1 MGKVNLTKRITVD
14 GRQKFC
20 PLVYL
25 PSGRIKPG
33 MVRLDGKE
41 VKHDG
46 VFYLD
51 YYIAGKRQRS
61 AVGGDEAA
69 ALAAKERKELELKAI
84 AAGLDVN
91 GTVLSDTGR
100 RTLAAAAAEYLQE
113 IKDHKSH
120 KTFLAYSKTLEYFQE
135 SCTKTFVDQIDRKDL
150 MKFSRFLADEKA
162 QSDRSVCN
170 KFENIM
176 GFLKYCGVSAKDIGL
191 GKEDRP
197 DYDEETPEIYTT
209 EELNK
214 FFAACTPEEAMWFHF
229 FEYTGMREG
238 EVIHCQWSWI
248 DMENRTIT
256 VQPNKRFNW
265 RPKKN
270 KTRQIPISN
279 KLYALLKDWK
289 RKSDSTCDLVFPTS
303 GCNRKLDFLDCL
315 KRVAKRAGLF
325 CGKCDG
331 CRQETPNCGRW
342 FLHKFRATFATRALR
357 KTDLETMRT
366 WLGHADMASSL
377 RYLRP
382 AEGTEAQAKI
392 NAVFD

>member
-1 MGKVNLTKRITVD
+1 MAKVNLTKRIFAD

-20 PLVYL
+20 AIPLDRN
-25 PSGRIKPG
+25 GRVIDKKAVPA
-33 MVRLDGKE
+33 
-41 VKHDG
+41 DG

-51 YYIAGKRQRS
+51 WYVAGKRRRE
-61 AVGGDEAA
+61 AVGPDMAQ
-69 ALAAKERKELELKAI
+69 ALVAKGRKELELQAL

-91 GTVLSDTGR
+91 GQSGSDSGR
-100 RTLAAAAAEYLQE
+100 RTLAAAVADYLQE

-120 KTFLAYSKTLEYFQE
+120 KTYLAYSKTLEYFQE
-135 SCTKTFVDQIDRKDL
+135 SCTKSFIDQLDRKDL
-150 MKFSRFLADEKA
+150 MRFTKFLENEKE
-162 QSDRSVCN
+162 QSARSVCN
-170 KFENIM
+170 KFENVM
-176 GFLKYCGVSAKDIGL
+176 GFLKYCGLAAKDLGL
-191 GKEDRP
+191 RKGDRP
-197 DYDEETPEIYTT
+197 DYDEETPEIYTA
-209 EELNK
+209 EEIDS
-214 FFAACTPEEAMWFHF
+214 FFAKCTPEETVWFRF
-229 FEYTGMREG
+229 FEHTGMREG

-248 DMENRTIT
+248 DLENRTIT

-279 KLYALLKDWK
+279 KLYGLLKEWQK
-289 RKSDSTCDLVFPTS
+289 KSDSACDLVFPTS

-315 KRVAKRAGLF
+315 KRVAKHAKLF

-331 CRQETPNCGRW
+331 CRQEVPNCERW
-342 FLHKFRATFATRALR
+342 FLHKFRATFATRSLR

-366 WLGHADMASSL
+366 WLGHTDMASSL

-382 AEGTEAQAKI
+382 AEGKEAQDKI